1 MQWPL
6 GCYGLNCSWE
16 SGDNVIRDDY
26 SPEELRCEAYAQ
38 WRSVGNIQRYEQTL
52 KAVLEERTRMVEDL
66 KSNLARAV
74 AMARTPRTYRLAA
87 EEARKSAASATTVAH
102 PITPKVPGTQAQALP
117 QHHTLTDQH
126 TISEPALGS
135 AIVASSSVPT
145 YSSQDFD
152 SFTFGDIPELPPS

>member
-38 WRSVGNIQRYEQTL
+38 WRSVGNIQQYEQTL
-52 KAVLEERTRMVEDL
+52 KAVLEKRRHLVEDL

-87 EEARKSAASATTVAH
+87 EEAQNLTVPATATAH
-102 PITPKVPGTQAQALP
+102 PIAQKVPDVQTQPLP
-117 QHHTLTDQH
+117 QHHTSTQQH
-126 TISEPALGS
+126 IVGEPAL
-135 AIVASSSVPT
+135 SSVTAAPPLAPT
-145 YSSQDFD
+145 YTSHDFD
-152 SFTFGDIPELPPS
+152 SFTFGDIPELPP